1 MLTKG
6 IFICDRDFKQII
18 QLLSM
23 QCRFYL
29 RKNRMPATMKLG
41 NRHILMLYDF
51 TFVIPNGIG
60 KTDELATTKSS
71 GISHNS
77 LKG

>member
-1 MLTKG
+1 
-6 IFICDRDFKQII
+6 
-18 QLLSM
+18 
-23 QCRFYL
+23 
-29 RKNRMPATMKLG
+29 MPATMKLG

-60 KTDELATTKSS
+60 ETDELATTKGS